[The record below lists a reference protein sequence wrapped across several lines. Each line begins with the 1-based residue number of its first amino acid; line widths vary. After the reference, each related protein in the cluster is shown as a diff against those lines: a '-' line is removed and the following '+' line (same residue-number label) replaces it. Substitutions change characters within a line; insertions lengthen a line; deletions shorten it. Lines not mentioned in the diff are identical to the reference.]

1 MLRGVFHQIGFF
13 VSLVVGTLLIVGAG
27 GARQHV
33 AAAVF
38 AAAVAACFG
47 VSALYHR
54 VTWTPELRLWMRR
67 VDHAGVYLLIAG
79 TYTPVCLLVLTG
91 AWRWAVLAVV
101 WAGAAA
107 AAIFKFIWVDA
118 PKWLAA
124 TIGITLGWVGVSRSS
139 PARHPPQPGS
149 GRPARCRWAPLH
161 SRRGRLRS
169 PPSRPA
175 TGRVWLPR
183 SVPRTHPR
191 RRQLPVRRDR
201 LLHHPRRLTTLRRA
215 AARLE
220 RLSERV
226 SRMRAVRFLC
236 PFLKSRGGVSS
247 MATGTVK
254 WFSADKGY
262 GFITPDDGGED
273 LFVHHSAIAR
283 RRLQDAR
290 REREGAVRARAGPEG
305 AASDERRSAVGPQCV
320 RAAAKVARPCS
331 CRSTLE

>member
-1 MLRGVFHQIGFF
+1 MAVTPEQVLPRPVLRGVFHQIGFF

-124 TIGITLGWVGVSRSS
+124 TIGITLGWVGVAVLPQLATRLN
-139 PARHPPQPGS
+139 PA
-149 GRPARCRWAPLH
+149 AVA
-161 SRRGRLRS
+161 
-169 PPSRPA
+169 
-175 TGRVWLPR
+175 
-183 SVPRTHPR
+183 
-191 RRQLPVRRDR
+191 
-201 LLHHPRRLTTLRRA
+201 LLGAGGLLYTA
-215 AARLE
+215 G
-220 RLSERV
+220 
-226 SRMRAVRFLC
+226 AV
-236 PFLKSRGGVSS
+236 V
-247 MATGTVK
+247 
-254 WFSADKGY
+254 Y
-262 GFITPDDGGED
+262 
-273 LFVHHSAIAR
+273 AR
-283 RRLQDAR
+283 RRPDPLP
-290 REREGAVRARAGPEG
+290 AVFGYHEVFHVLTLV
-305 AASDERRSAVGPQCV
+305 AVSCQY
-320 RAAAKVARPCS
+320 VAIAFFIIRVG
-331 CRSTLE
+331 